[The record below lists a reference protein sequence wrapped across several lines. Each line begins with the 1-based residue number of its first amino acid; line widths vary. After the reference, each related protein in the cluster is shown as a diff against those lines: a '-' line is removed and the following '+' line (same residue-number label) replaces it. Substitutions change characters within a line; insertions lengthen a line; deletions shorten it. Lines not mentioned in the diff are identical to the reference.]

1 MPKNRLFSFAIP
13 IMLGSFL
20 LMGFDCPAATSEV
33 ISKAKTKEVT
43 SKDYSTTANEVLS
56 NDNVEGNGEIKEV
69 TDKDN
74 SNWNT
79 SQLYGITLG
88 GWASSGIYYNAD
100 NPSNHSN
107 GPVSM
112 TDRSGEVELYQLDLF
127 IEKILHKSSNWE
139 IGGRFDYMFG
149 TDTRYTQASGH
160 WDSNLLNKS
169 NYYNMAMPQAYT
181 EIYAPI
187 GNGVTAKVGHFY
199 TILGYES
206 VPSGN
211 NFFSSHS
218 YSFKS
223 SPFTTT
229 GVLFNYAIDE
239 QWDLHFG
246 AVTGAD
252 NFARDL
258 GAWSQMSGLNWNNI
272 NTGTTASFSI
282 MSGDVYT
289 YQSSQLIY
297 YSAILKQTLGNWT
310 YVLQNDLGT
319 QENALGQNQNAGWYS
334 LVQYLTYQAMD
345 HLGLGLRGEW
355 FRDSNGFRYDNGPAS
370 YYEMT
375 AGVNWEPRKWLM
387 VRPEVRYD
395 WSQAQTDPFD
405 NGQRA
410 NQFLL
415 GVDMVV
421 QF

>member
-1 MPKNRLFSFAIP
+1 MLKNRLFSFAIP

-20 LMGFDCPAATSEV
+20 LMGFDCSAATNETEDSGL
-33 ISKAKTKEVT
+33 IQALTK
-43 SKDYSTTANEVLS
+43 NE
-56 NDNVEGNGEIKEV
+56 D
-69 TDKDN
+69 

-79 SQLYGITLG
+79 FQSSGITIG
-88 GWASSGIYYNAD
+88 GWAASGIYYNAD

-112 TDRSGEVELYQLDLF
+112 TDRSGEVDLYQLDIF
-127 IEKILHKSSNWE
+127 IEKILHKSSNWD

-160 WDSNLLNKS
+160 WDSNLMNKS

-187 GNGVTAKVGHFY
+187 GNGVSAKVGHFY

-272 NTGTTASFSI
+272 NTGTAASFSI

-289 YQSSQLIY
+289 SQSSQLMY
-297 YSAILKQTLGNWT
+297 YSAIVKQYIGKWT
-310 YVLQNDLGT
+310 YVLQHDLGT
-319 QENALGQNQNAGWYS
+319 QENALGQNQNQNAEWYS
-334 LVQYLTYQAMD
+334 IVQYLTYQAMD
-345 HLGLGLRGEW
+345 HVGLGLRGEW

-370 YYEMT
+370 YYAMT

-405 NGQRA
+405 NGQRT

>member
-1 MPKNRLFSFAIP
+1 MLKNRLFSFAIP
-13 IMLGSFL
+13 IMFGSFL
-20 LMGFDCPAATSEV
+20 LMGFDCPADT
-33 ISKAKTKEVT
+33 
-43 SKDYSTTANEVLS
+43 NEVEASGLIQALTK
-56 NDNVEGNGEIKEV
+56 NED
-69 TDKDN
+69 

-79 SQLYGITLG
+79 FQSSGITIG
-88 GWASSGIYYNAD
+88 GWAASGIYYNAD

-112 TDRSGEVELYQLDLF
+112 TDRSGEVDLYQLDIF
-127 IEKILHKSSNWE
+127 IEKILHKSSNWD

-160 WDSNLLNKS
+160 WDSNLMNKS

-187 GNGVTAKVGHFY
+187 GNGVSAKVGHFY

-272 NTGTTASFSI
+272 NTGTAASFSI

-289 YQSSQLIY
+289 SQSSQLMY
-297 YSAILKQTLGNWT
+297 YSAIVKQYIGKWT
-310 YVLQNDLGT
+310 YVLQHDLGT

-334 LVQYLTYQAMD
+334 IVQYLTYQAMD
-345 HLGLGLRGEW
+345 HVGLGLRGEW

-370 YYEMT
+370 YYAMT

-405 NGQRA
+405 NGQRT